1 MKKKKKTRDPLNFKY
16 SVLLIRYEDLLPIW
30 NCTKKTIHLRE
41 VYEKFWENVND
52 CWFICQIKIEYV
64 IKN

>member
-1 MKKKKKTRDPLNFKY
+1 MNKKKKTRGPLNFKY
-16 SVLLIRYEDLLPIW
+16 SVLPIRYEDLLPIW
-30 NCTKKTIHLRE
+30 NSTKKTIHLRE

-52 CWFICQIKIEYV
+52 YWLICQRKMEYV